1 MKPLQQLWSF
11 FASVQL
17 AIFTLSCIALSSIIG
32 TLVPQ
37 GETHAEYVRRFGE
50 KTALF
55 FHILDIPRMYSS
67 WWFIALLALLAVNL
81 IVCSFDRFPSAWRII
96 TSDNLEI
103 SLARLEK
110 MAFSRVWAVPSTEL
124 RSIDLRPLLGAR
136 NLRHK
141 TLSDGTLL
149 LAEQGRYSRLGVYL
163 VHASILVIFIGAIIG
178 QIYGFKGNVMIPE
191 LRQTDRIF
199 ASGDTSIPLGFT
211 VRCQSFAIDF
221 YDNGMVKE
229 YRSKLAILENQQEI
243 LRRDIIVNSPLTY
256 KGITFYQSSY
266 QAHQEFI
273 VEITPDQER
282 GKSFAL
288 PFQQEGV
295 WEEKGLRFGI
305 LNAEGSGQRSVRAKL
320 WFKAGDAD
328 GVTHWLADN
337 ETVQLP
343 IGSRAYTIKVKQLYS
358 TGLQVAKDPGV
369 WIVYG
374 GCFLLLFGLYISF
387 FLSHRRIWLAT
398 TGRGKVTTVLLAG
411 NANKNRLAFAKDFDH
426 LCQQIDEQLGVPA
439 KKTETARSD
448 SSLA

>member
-17 AIFTLSCIALSSIIG
+17 AIFTLCCIALSSIIG

-37 GETHAEYVRRFGE
+37 GEAHAEYVRRFGE

-67 WWFIALLALLAVNL
+67 WWFLGLLALLAVNL
-81 IVCSFDRFPSAWRII
+81 MVCSLDRFPAAWRII
-96 TSDNLEI
+96 TTDHLKVPR
-103 SLARLEK
+103 ARLEK
-110 MAFSRVWAVPSTEL
+110 MAFARQWTVPSSL
-124 RSIDLRPLLGAR
+124 LHKIDWRALLGAR
-136 NLRHK
+136 NLREK
-141 TLSDGTLL
+141 PLPDGTVMLVD
-149 LAEQGRYSRLGVYL
+149 QGRYSRLGVYL

-178 QIYGFKGNVMIPE
+178 QLYGFKGNVMIPE

-199 ASGDTSIPLGFT
+199 AAGDTSIPLGFS
-211 VRCQSFAIDF
+211 VRCQSFAIAF

-229 YRSKLAILENQQEI
+229 YRSKLSILEDQREV
-243 LRRDIIVNSPLTY
+243 LSRDIVVNSPLTY

-273 VEITPDQER
+273 IEITPDQES

-288 PFQQEGV
+288 PFQQEGS

-305 LNAEGSGQRSVRAKL
+305 LNAEGSGQRAVRAKL
-320 WFKAGDAD
+320 WFKAEEAD
-328 GVTHWLADN
+328 GVTRWLADN

-343 IGSRAYTIKVKQLYS
+343 MGGHTYTIKVKQLYS

-374 GCFLLLFGLYISF
+374 GCFLLLLGLYVAF
-387 FLSHRRIWLAT
+387 FRAHRRTWL
-398 TGRGKVTTVLLAG
+398 VTTHHEKTTTVILAG
-411 NANKNRLAFAKDFDH
+411 HTNKNRLAFAKDFDA
-426 LCQQIDEQLGVPA
+426 LCLQIEEKLGVPA
-439 KKTETARSD
+439 KKPENAKSD
-448 SSLA
+448 FSFE